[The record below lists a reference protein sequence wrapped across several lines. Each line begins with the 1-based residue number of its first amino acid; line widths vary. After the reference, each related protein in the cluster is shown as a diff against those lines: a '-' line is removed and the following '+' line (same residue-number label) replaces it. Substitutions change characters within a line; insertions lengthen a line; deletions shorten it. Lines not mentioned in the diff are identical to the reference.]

1 MDMLNSESWMKRKN
15 MQVWRFDKYQIWP
28 MFIGTQVMYD
38 CMYGHIRIAATTSG
52 KEAREACYR
61 YAQERK

>member
-38 CMYGHIRIAATTSG
+38 CMYGHIRIGSTATG
-52 KEAREACYR
+52 HEARAVCYR
-61 YAQERK
+61 HAQERK